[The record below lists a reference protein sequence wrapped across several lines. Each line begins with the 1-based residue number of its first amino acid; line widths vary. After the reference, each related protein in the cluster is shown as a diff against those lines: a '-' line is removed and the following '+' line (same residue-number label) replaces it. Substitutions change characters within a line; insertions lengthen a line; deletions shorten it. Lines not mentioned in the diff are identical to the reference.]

1 MPTPS
6 PAPGPGVPELLL
18 DFFWNHWFGQLLLG
32 AAVLGLIGWIFR
44 TWIKHRL
51 QQFGAWLQD
60 LRLTRRSTID
70 AEIASAVA
78 GTEREWESRVAEA
91 RAEGAEAL
99 EQLREEL
106 TPSAPAIVT
115 PEEAAEIRDRNRH
128 QRSLQD
134 LWVIS
139 TNRSR
144 RHAYVLR
151 NYAARDT
158 TNVTLRSPFLNAF
171 EFFNAPA
178 WDEINEG
185 DAVGFTG
192 RIADPDSFEVSDRAL
207 QVSWTDDHG
216 DEQTRRVQ
224 VDRDDSRPWSWS

>member
-1 MPTPS
+1 MPSPSPTPT
-6 PAPGPGVPELLL
+6 PGIPELVAG
-18 DFFWNHWFGQLLLG
+18 FFWNHWLGQVLLG

-51 QQFGAWLQD
+51 QQLGEWLRD
-60 LRLTRRSTID
+60 LRLTRRSVVD

-78 GTEREWESRVAEA
+78 GTEGEWEARVAEV
-91 RAEGAEAL
+91 RAEGGEAL

-115 PEEAAEIRDRNRH
+115 PEEAAEIRDHYRR
-128 QRSLQD
+128 QRSLEDQ
-134 LWVIS
+134 WVIS

-151 NYAARDT
+151 NYAARET
-158 TNVTLRSPFLNAF
+158 TNVTLRSPFHGAF
-171 EFFNAPA
+171 EFFDPPE
-178 WDEINEG
+178 WDQMNEG
-185 DAVGFTG
+185 DAVSFTG
-192 RIADPDSFEVSDRAL
+192 RIANPDSFEVSGRGL

-224 VDRDDSRPWSWS
+224 IDRDDSLSRAWS